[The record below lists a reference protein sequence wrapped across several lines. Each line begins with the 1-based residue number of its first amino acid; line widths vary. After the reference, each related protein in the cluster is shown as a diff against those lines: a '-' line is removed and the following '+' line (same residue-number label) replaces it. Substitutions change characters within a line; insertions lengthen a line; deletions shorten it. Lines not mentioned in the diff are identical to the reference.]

1 MKDALPPREWGGV
14 RFPCLLPD
22 EPCAWCM
29 ATLPVRRLEVSLRR
43 SILVAGEGK
52 GVSEMKR
59 ILAALFSQPDRRALE
74 QAYLN
79 QAVSLYDLEQRERE
93 IAHGLFAGR

>member
-1 MKDALPPREWGGV
+1 
-14 RFPCLLPD
+14 
-22 EPCAWCM
+22 
-29 ATLPVRRLEVSLRR
+29 
-43 SILVAGEGK
+43 
-52 GVSEMKR
+52 MKR

-93 IAHGLFAGR
+93 IAQGLFAGR